1 MSYTVETQL
10 YNSRIFLSY
19 LLLVKK
25 RYHYINTAEL
35 LAYAGMDEY
44 EVADEGRWF
53 TQEQANRFQHKLVQL
68 TGNRNIAREAGRF
81 VASSEGMG
89 AARQQAM
96 SMLNLTRIFAKLGKV
111 YENVSKST
119 IYQSKKL
126 SENRVEITITPKPG
140 VKEGPYQCENRMGT
154 FEAIVLEHTN
164 KLPKIEQTE
173 CLSKG
178 GDCCKY
184 VISWDM
190 SYASL
195 IGRMRNAGILCFPF
209 ILLAAYTV
217 SPGLFLPLFTM
228 GCFLLLALEIT
239 RNFYKEKELK
249 KGMAFM
255 MNASDRLVEQL
266 EINYNNSR
274 MTNEVG
280 RTIAMNTNIEDV
292 LESVIQIS
300 KKRLNY
306 DRGMIYMAAPDK
318 DKLVYQAGYGIGP
331 DQLQGL
337 KNLEFRLNNMNSKG
351 MFVVSFRDQKP
362 FLVNDINEVAND
374 LSTKSVTFARKMG
387 STSFICCP
395 IVCDGESIGVF
406 VVDNKNSKRK
416 LVESDLSLLM
426 GITSIIGISIRNA
439 QLITTAEERFTSI
452 LKVMAASIDAM
463 DPLTAG
469 HSEKVTEYA
478 MGICR
483 QMGFSEE
490 ETKVIQ
496 MAASLHDYG
505 KIGIP
510 EAILT
515 KPGKLTRE
523 EYEVMK
529 LHPTKTR
536 KILEQVNFSGDY
548 SVIPLIASCHHE
560 KMDGSGYPYGLSGDE
575 IPMGARIIAVADF
588 FEAITAVRHYRD
600 PMPLA
605 LAFKLLGESRGIH
618 FDSNVVDAFIRYFK
632 TKNPKLYQREV
643 VECGEGTIDEVS
655 GVKAGK
661 SVA

>member
-1 MSYTVETQL
+1 MNDIRHAVETQL
-10 YNSRIFLSY
+10 YNSRIFSSY
-19 LLLVKK
+19 LLLIKK
-25 RYHYINTAEL
+25 RYHYIDTAEL

-53 TQEQANRFQHKLVQL
+53 TQEQANRFQQRLVQM

-81 VASSEGMG
+81 AASSEGMG
-89 AARQQAM
+89 AVRQQTM
-96 SMLNLTRIFAKLGKV
+96 SMLNLTRIFEKLGKV

-119 IYQSKKL
+119 IYQSKRL
-126 SENRVEITITPKPG
+126 SENQVEITITPKPG
-140 VKEGPYQCENRMGT
+140 VREGPHQCNNRMGT

-173 CLSKG
+173 CVFKG
-178 GDCCKY
+178 GDCCRY
-184 VISWDM
+184 IISWELSHVSLM
-190 SYASL
+190 GRVRNISLLCFSL
-195 IGRMRNAGILCFPF
+195 IFLTTYMV
-209 ILLAAYTV
+209 Y
-217 SPGLFLPLFTM
+217 PGLFLPLFTM
-228 GCFLLLALEIT
+228 GGILLFALEMT

-266 EINYNNSR
+266 EINYNNAQ

-306 DRGMIYMAAPDK
+306 DRGMIYMAGPDK
-318 DKLVYQAGYGIGP
+318 DKLVYQTGYGMGP
-331 DQLQGL
+331 DQLQSL

-351 MFVVSFRDQKP
+351 MFVVAFRDQKP

-374 LSTKSVTFARKMG
+374 LSSKSVAFARKMG

-439 QLITTAEERFTSI
+439 QLITTAEDRFTSI

-469 HSEKVTEYA
+469 HSEKVTEYTT
-478 MGICR
+478 GICG

-496 MAASLHDYG
+496 VAASLHDYG

-515 KPGKLTRE
+515 KPGRLTPE
-523 EYEVMK
+523 EYEVIK

-536 KILEQVNFSGDY
+536 KILEQVNFSGEY
-548 SVIPLIASCHHE
+548 SVIPQIASCHHE
-560 KMDGSGYPYGLSGDE
+560 KMDGSGYPLGLSGDQ

-588 FEAITAVRHYRD
+588 FEAITAVRHYRE
-600 PMPLA
+600 PMPLVW
-605 LAFKLLGESRGIH
+605 AFKLLRKESGIH
-618 FDSNVVDAFIRYFK
+618 FDSNVVDAFIRYYK
-632 TKNPKLYQREV
+632 TEHPNVYQKEV
-643 VECGEGTIDEVS
+643 VECSE
-655 GVKAGK
+655 AN
-661 SVA
+661 